1 MKKKFSE
8 KLGKTNNETQNVKS
22 PKGSKFLIT
31 INVLGSAGPLR
42 FVVNGDDLVAGV
54 IDTALK
60 SYARGGRLPVLGS
73 DVNDF
78 VLYSADAGFDGII
91 TFPFARISTHQF
103 FASYVVNKTS
113 AFSTLMNKIFPRIL
127 WFLLIRI
134 NCLLFIYFFRWELF
148 VALNPNERISSCGGR
163 NFVLCKKQRQP
174 QMTEARSEM
183 IAQKRSGSWK
193 AWLNKSFSKKILSN

>member
-78 VLYSADAGFDGII
+78 VLYSADAGFD
-91 TFPFARISTHQF
+91 
-103 FASYVVNKTS
+103 
-113 AFSTLMNKIFPRIL
+113 
-127 WFLLIRI
+127 
-134 NCLLFIYFFRWELF
+134 
-148 VALNPNERISSCGGR
+148 ALNPNERISSCGGR